1 MHDILAY
8 QRMCELL
15 CICVLFTKGGA
26 GGGDPVTRGIN
37 IKNISLYFE
46 LYILALAHCFECIM
60 PYQPNDVVDYFEPR
74 ATRLKKYTEPV
85 AHLPEVSERASER

>member
-8 QRMCELL
+8 QRMCEHL

-37 IKNISLYFE
+37 IKNISLYFG
-46 LYILALAHCFECIM
+46 LYILALAHCIECIM

-74 ATRLKKYTEPV
+74 V
-85 AHLPEVSERASER
+85 LPD